1 MLLAFGFLMIGHHG
15 NTLDKEETVAIVT
28 KWIPVTLPGFGNIE
42 KQYFKEIMINMKET
56 NKSLRLETQYC
67 HQIQVASE

>member
-1 MLLAFGFLMIGHHG
+1 MIGHHG

-28 KWIPVTLPGFGNIE
+28 KWITVTLLGFGNIE

-56 NKSLRLETQYC
+56 NKSLRLESQYC